1 MPFRYTVPYTQFAIT
16 PSKAHD
22 YHPATLPDTQLI
34 LNRLD
39 TIMRE
44 LESLRRQIIMPS
56 PPPTNLTDQLFGSLG
71 KGTWEEYELD
81 FMK

>member
-1 MPFRYTVPYTQFAIT
+1 MTIT
-16 PSKAHD
+16 PPRS
-22 YHPATLPDTQLI
+22 PDTQLI

-44 LESLRRQIIMPS
+44 LESLRHQIITSS
-56 PPPTNLTDQLFGSLG
+56 PPPANLTDQLFGSLG
-71 KGTWEEYELD
+71 KGTWEEYELG

>member
-1 MPFRYTVPYTQFAIT
+1 MTITQ
-16 PSKAHD
+16 PR
-22 YHPATLPDTQLI
+22 PPDTQLI

-39 TIMRE
+39 AIMRE

-81 FMK
+81 LDWQRFAI